1 MAANNKGEFEID
13 NVKPGRYRLKI
24 SFVGYV
30 DWIEEVNVEAGKGA
44 TDLVLTLSET
54 KNQLGEV
61 VVTAFGIQRQTRTLT
76 YSTQKVSGEQIN
88 EVRSPN
94 IANTLSGKVAGMVVT
109 SGANGPGS
117 SCEDFAAW

>member
-13 NVKPGRYRLKI
+13 NVKPGRYQLKI

-76 YSTQKVSGEQIN
+76 YSTQKVNGEQN
-88 EVRSPN
+88 Q
-94 IANTLSGKVAGMVVT
+94 
-109 SGANGPGS
+109 
-117 SCEDFAAW
+117 